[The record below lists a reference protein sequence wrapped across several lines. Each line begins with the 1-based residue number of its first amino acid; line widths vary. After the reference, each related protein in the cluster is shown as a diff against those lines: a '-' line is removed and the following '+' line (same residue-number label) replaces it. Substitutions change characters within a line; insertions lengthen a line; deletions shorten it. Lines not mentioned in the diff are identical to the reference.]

1 MQNILDRLKSDMEAG
16 AIDLSILPD
25 VVAEIE
31 ALRTKADLLE
41 ELLIMLVRTGWP
53 WDEEGEPN
61 EIYSSCRQGYVATIV
76 EAKKQL
82 GLDRLSMITGTERPT

>member
-1 MQNILDRLKSDMEAG
+1 MQNILDRLKSDLKTG
-16 AIDLSILPD
+16 AIDPSILPD
-25 VVAEIE
+25 AVAEIE
-31 ALRTKADLLE
+31 ALRSKADLFE

-61 EIYSSCRQGYVATIV
+61 GIFSACRQGYVTAIV
-76 EAKKQL
+76 EARKQL